1 MSTTTTDKPAA
12 APATTTTDAPRDLS
26 IEEQAISIHGSTVS
40 FETDGAAE
48 PTMQPPGTLQAAGAA
63 IGAGWLSGKK
73 VTALWA
79 NLWVRN
85 AWAHLDGVGW
95 KKLADANDNATASLT
110 MLASAARQA
119 GTVNALEGADA
130 KLGEIYLW

>member
-40 FETDGAAE
+40 FEIDGAAE
-48 PTMQPPGTLQAAGAA
+48 PTMQPPGALQAAGTA

-79 NLWVRN
+79 NLSLRN

-130 KLGEIYLW
+130 KLSEIYLW